1 MSVGLTNTAIKLLGV
16 YPFEVS
22 ERLILVLLAWR
33 ADENGETR
41 MTKAELERQSGLS
54 RPTVRKTI
62 SRLEMMGLASGRRL
76 TLGVRALVRLLAQ
89 SEEGTGQEAE
99 GKTVCQKTE
108 NGLPSSKP
116 EDGKQFAISAK
127 NGKTEN
133 GLPSGEA
140 ENGKQFAIS
149 PKTKTE
155 NGLPS
160 ERQTLFQKTEN
171 GLPPYRQD
179 YKTRSTACAREGV
192 PEDCSGASGA
202 PTGDGEAEVRAVSPA
217 TGRSEPVTV
226 RDKAS
231 LGVFMRE
238 YPKRSMNRLLVVSA
252 WAAAEAEGISG
263 ARILGAMR
271 EAALTKGWQEEGGR
285 FVPRAENWLRDRG
298 FEQFLREA
306 DRRSAVPTQAER
318 EAAEAAR
325 ARERMAVDEEVLA
338 MMEDEDGDHV

>member
-41 MTKAELERQSGLS
+41 MTKAEIERQSGLS

-62 SRLEMMGLASGRRL
+62 ARLEMMGLASGKRL

-89 SEEGTGQEAE
+89 SEEVTGQEAE
-99 GKTVCQKTE
+99 GKTVCQKIE
-108 NGLPSSKP
+108 NGLPSS
-116 EDGKQFAISAK
+116 
-127 NGKTEN
+127 
-133 GLPSGEA
+133 EA
-140 ENGKQFAIS
+140 ENGKRFAIS
-149 PKTKTE
+149 QKTKTE
-155 NGLPS
+155 NSLPS

-179 YKTRSTACAREGV
+179 YKTRSIACAREGEPSV
-192 PEDCSGASGA
+192 SEGGA

-217 TGRSEPVTV
+217 TGRAEPVTV
-226 RDKAS
+226 RDKES
-231 LGVFMRE
+231 LGAFMRE

-252 WAAAEAEGISG
+252 WAAVEAEGISG

-298 FEQFLREA
+298 FEQHLRDA
-306 DRRSAVPTQAER
+306 DRRAAAPTQAER
-318 EAAEAAR
+318 EAAEDAA
-325 ARERMAVDEEVLA
+325 ARERMEALEDALA
-338 MMEDEDGDHV
+338 MMEDEEDDHV

>member
-62 SRLEMMGLASGRRL
+62 ARLEMMGLASGKRL

-108 NGLPSSKP
+108 NDLPSS
-116 EDGKQFAISAK
+116 EAENGKQFAISAK

-133 GLPSGEA
+133 DLPSSEA

-149 PKTKTE
+149 LKTKTE
-155 NGLPS
+155 NSLPS

-179 YKTRSTACAREGV
+179 YKTRSVACAREGEPSV
-192 PEDCSGASGA
+192 SGEGA

-217 TGRSEPVTV
+217 TGRSEPATV

-238 YPKRSMNRLLVVSA
+238 YPKRAMNRLLVVSA
-252 WAAAEAEGISG
+252 WAAVEAEGISG

-298 FEQFLREA
+298 WEQFFREA
-306 DRRSAVPTQAER
+306 DRRAAVPTQAER
-318 EAAEAAR
+318 EAAEDAV
-325 ARERMAVDEEVLA
+325 ARERMEALEDALA
-338 MMEDEDGDHV
+338 MMEDEDGAHV

>member
-1 MSVGLTNTAIKLLGV
+1 MSVGLTNTTIKLLGV

-22 ERLILVLLAWR
+22 ERLLLVLLAWR

-62 SRLEMMGLASGRRL
+62 ARLEMMGLASGKRL

-89 SEEGTGQEAE
+89 SEEAIGQEAE
-99 GKTVCQKTE
+99 GKTVCPKTE
-108 NGLPSSKP
+108 NSLPSSKA
-116 EDGKQFAISAK
+116 ENGKQFAVSAQ

-133 GLPSGEA
+133 CLPSGEG

-155 NGLPS
+155 NSLPS

-179 YKTRSTACAREGV
+179 YKTRSTACAREGEPSV
-192 PEDCSGASGA
+192 SGEGA

-217 TGRSEPVTV
+217 TGRAEPVRV
-226 RDKAS
+226 RGWEA
-231 LGVFMRE
+231 LRAFRGA
-238 YPKRSMNRLLVVSA
+238 YPKPPRDLQALNREWALLEHEGVDGRAVTLEELLGA
-252 WAAAEAEGISG
+252 LAEAKLS
-263 ARILGAMR
+263 
-271 EAALTKGWQEEGGR
+271 KQWQEDGGR
-285 FVPRAENWLRDRG
+285 FVPRPEVWLGER
-298 FEQFLREA
+298 QFVPLL
-306 DRRSAVPTQAER
+306 RSAAERRAAGKTQAER
-318 EAAEAAR
+318 EAEEAAR
-325 ARERMAVDEEVLA
+325 AKEEAEATDWLADEEI
-338 MMEDEDGDHV
+338 